1 MISEKFGS
9 AETCLRFVSGRHVA
23 PWSAG
28 TCPRFVS
35 GRHVAPMKSED
46 MSSHSK
52 SPRPLKEIDKKL
64 DAVERRILKL
74 LKEVVE

>member
-1 MISEKFGS
+1 
-9 AETCLRFVSGRHVA
+9 
-23 PWSAG
+23 
-28 TCPRFVS
+28 
-35 GRHVAPMKSED
+35 MKSED